1 MSTHINDEA
10 DKVST
15 HASASLA
22 LLLPRLKK
30 ALKHAS
36 LVLPSAALVMLFG
49 FNTSQSDVF
58 AQSGTAADVQQFI
71 RTITISPGDTLTHI
85 ALRELGD
92 ETQAREIADLNGLGL
107 NDILKP
113 GDLLQIPGVLPVR
126 DEFARVLFTKGFV
139 QINGKAAQPDDELRL
154 NDAIETGATG
164 YASLTFES
172 GTLINLH
179 PNTLARI
186 VTLHCQPLDDTCVIE
201 MATDKGQL
209 TTDVRRDR
217 NQPTDFRVQTPYASA
232 AVRGTVFD
240 IDADD
245 NGLRI
250 GVTEGAIALGS
261 NDSDQAVDLDTGF
274 GSVNAPGAPL
284 GEPIA
289 LLPAPVF
296 RYVPPRIATGDTLRW
311 FGLTETPRYTV
322 QIAASPNGVG
332 IAYDTSVTTDSF
344 TLEDD
349 IAIGDYSV
357 LLRAIDING
366 LRGFTATSPITVALT
381 DDNLP
386 EVDTAIAREASN
398 FRVRVEGAPENIQ
411 GFEIQLAT
419 DEDFSDPVSVD
430 VDATGDAIVRVGS
443 DTLFARSR
451 ILISRTVVGPFGPA
465 ARVE

>member
-10 DKVST
+10 HTVISR
-15 HASASLA
+15 ASAPLA
-22 LLLPRLKK
+22 LLLPGVRH
-30 ALKHAS
+30 AMRHVGAS
-36 LVLPSAALVMLFG
+36 LPCALLATLVGFSAA
-49 FNTSQSDVF
+49 NTTVY
-58 AQSGTAADVQQFI
+58 AQTDTAEDVQRFI
-71 RTITISPGDTLTHI
+71 RTITIRPGDTLTHI

-92 ETQAREIADLNGLGL
+92 EARAREIADLNGLGI

-113 GDLLQIPGVLPVR
+113 GDALQIPGELPVR

-139 QINGKAAQPDDELRL
+139 QINGNAAQPDDELRL

-186 VTLHCQPLDDTCVIE
+186 VTLHCQSQDDTCVIE

-209 TTDVRRDR
+209 TTDVRRNR
-217 NQPTDFRVQTPYASA
+217 SQPTDFRVQTPYASA

-245 NGLRI
+245 SGLRI
-250 GVTEGAIALGS
+250 GVTEGAIALSTEES
-261 NDSDQAVDLDTGF
+261 NQGVELDTGF

-332 IAYDTSVTTDSF
+332 IAYDTSVTADTF

-349 IAIGDYSV
+349 IPIGDYSV

-381 DDNLP
+381 DVSLP
-386 EVDTAIAREASN
+386 EVNTSIAREAGN

-443 DTLFARSR
+443 DSLFARSR
-451 ILISRTVVGPFGPA
+451 ILMSRTVVGPYGPA
-465 ARVE
+465 AQVE

>member
-1 MSTHINDEA
+1 MSTHIKDEA
-10 DKVST
+10 GKVST
-15 HASASLA
+15 RASASLA
-22 LLLPRLKK
+22 SLLPSVKK

-36 LVLPSAALVMLFG
+36 IVLPSAALVMLVG
-49 FNTSQSDVF
+49 FNTSPSDVF
-58 AQSGTAADVQQFI
+58 AQTDTAEDVQRFI
-71 RTITISPGDTLTHI
+71 RTIIIRPGDTLTHI

-107 NDILKP
+107 NEILKP
-113 GDLLQIPGVLPVR
+113 GDSLQIPGELPVR
-126 DEFARVLFTKGFV
+126 DEYARVLFTKGFV
-139 QINGKAAQPDDELRL
+139 QINGSAAQPDDELRL

-274 GSVNAPGAPL
+274 GSVNATGAPL

-386 EVDTAIAREASN
+386 EVDTAIAREAGN

-451 ILISRTVVGPFGPA
+451 ILMSRTVVGPFGPA